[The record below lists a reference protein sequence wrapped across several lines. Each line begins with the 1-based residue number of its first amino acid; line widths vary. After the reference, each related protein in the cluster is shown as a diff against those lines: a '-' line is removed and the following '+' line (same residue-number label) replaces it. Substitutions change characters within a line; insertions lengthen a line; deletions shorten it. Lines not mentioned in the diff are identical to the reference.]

1 MNKQNEKSALIKKYT
16 PKSNHLKCGLCAF
29 LFGGV
34 VCSLGEALRHLLLYY
49 GIDEDSSFTLVSVS
63 MIILASILT
72 GIGVFDRLARV
83 GGAGLLLPIT
93 GFSNSITSEAQDAKS
108 EGFIMGVG
116 AKIFTV
122 AGPVLLY
129 GIVSGALY
137 GIVYFIVTEVTKM
150 RG

>member
-1 MNKQNEKSALIKKYT
+1 MNSSKEKDILIKKYT
-16 PKSNHLKCGLCAF
+16 PKSNHLKTCVCAF
-29 LFGGV
+29 LFGGTI
-34 VCSLGEALRHLLLYY
+34 CAIGEALRHFLLYL
-49 GIDEDSSFTLVSVS
+49 GVDEDTSFTLVSVI
-63 MIILASILT
+63 MILLASALT

-108 EGFIMGVG
+108 EGYVLGVG

-129 GIVSGALY
+129 GIISGALW
-137 GIVYFIVTEVTKM
+137 GIIYYIISEITKM